1 MVAEAHVVAPAP
13 LRVARPAHVAQL
25 LQRDWR
31 RVWILTPSVFPVVRL
46 RRPPQQALAAVDVVV
61 PAEVVA
67 LALDEVVVALHKVAL
82 RLPLQAA
89 C

>member
-1 MVAEAHVVAPAP
+1 VVAEAHVVAPAP

-25 LQRDWR
+25 LQQDWR
-31 RVWILTPSVFPVVRL
+31 RVWILTPSVFLVVRL
-46 RRPPQQALAAVDVVV
+46 RRPPQQALAAVVVV

-67 LALDEVVVALHKVAL
+67 LVLDEVVVALHKVAL